1 MSDPQPILE
10 RLLHLHPKLIDLQ
23 LDRVWKLLGELG
35 APHLKMPPV
44 VHVAGTNGKG
54 SVVAMMRA
62 ALEAAGY
69 KVHVYT
75 SPHLVRFNE
84 RIRIAGNL
92 IEDDE
97 LIEIL
102 EVCERTNNNRPITFF
117 EITTVAAF
125 LAFSRRSA
133 DVVLLE
139 TGLGGRL
146 DATNAIR
153 NAMLTVITP
162 VSMDHQQHLGDTLA
176 AIAGEKAGILKQ
188 GVPCVVALQRRE
200 AEDAIADKARAIDTP
215 LVIEGLDWTIRH
227 GPEGIVINAGG
238 HIREFPL
245 PSLEGPH
252 QAQNA
257 GVAVAALDRLR
268 GFKLTDGQIAAGLQN
283 IDWPARLQRLRRGRL
298 RGALGPE
305 FALWLD
311 GGHNPGAAD
320 ALAAWL
326 AQREPLPLHLV
337 FGMLNTKDPEGF
349 LRPLAP
355 WVVSVYTV
363 PIPGQENGINAA
375 DLARV
380 AKGLGLTATPCD
392 DVRGALRAIRANE
405 IGPARVLIAGSLYL
419 AGSVLAENDQ
429 NAIQS

>member
-23 LDRVWKLLGELG
+23 LDRIWKLLGELG

-84 RIRIAGNL
+84 RIRIAGRL
-92 IEDDE
+92 IDDDE
-97 LIEIL
+97 LTEIL
-102 EVCERTNNNRPITFF
+102 EICERTNNNRPITFF
-117 EITTVAAF
+117 EITTTAAF
-125 LAFSRRSA
+125 LAFSRRPA
-133 DVVLLE
+133 DVTLLE

-153 NAMLTVITP
+153 NAALTAITP
-162 VSMDHQQHLGDTLA
+162 VSMDHQQHLGDTLG
-176 AIAGEKAGILKQ
+176 AIAGEKAGILKK
-188 GVPCVVALQRRE
+188 GVPCVISVQPRE
-200 AEDAIADKARAIDTP
+200 AEDAIIEKAHEVGAP
-215 LVIEGLDWTIRH
+215 LVIEGLDWTVRH
-227 GPEGIVINAGG
+227 GPGGIVINAGG

-245 PSLEGPH
+245 PNLEGPH

-257 GVAVAALDRLR
+257 GVAVALLDRLP
-268 GFKLTDGQIAAGLQN
+268 GFKLSDGQIAAGLAN
-283 IDWPARLQRLRRGRL
+283 VDWPARLQRLRRGPV

-349 LRPLAP
+349 LKPLAP
-355 WVVSVYTV
+355 WVVSAYTV
-363 PIPGQENGINAA
+363 PVPGQDNSCGAGE
-375 DLARV
+375 LARI
-380 AKGLGLTATPCD
+380 AKDLGMTATACD
-392 DVRGALRAIRANE
+392 DVRGALRTIRANE

-419 AGSVLAENDQ
+419 AGSVLAENG
-429 NAIQS
+429 

>member
-84 RIRIAGNL
+84 RIRVAGKL

-97 LIEIL
+97 LTEVLEI
-102 EVCERTNNNRPITFF
+102 CERTNKNRPITFF
-117 EITTVAAF
+117 EITTAAAF
-125 LAFSRRSA
+125 LAFSRRPA
-133 DVVLLE
+133 DVTLLE

-153 NAMLTVITP
+153 NAMLTAITP

-176 AIAGEKAGILKQ
+176 AIAGEKAGILKK
-188 GVPCVVALQRRE
+188 GVPCVIAVQPRE
-200 AEDAIADKARAIDTP
+200 AEDAIAEKAAAVGAP
-215 LVIEGLDWTIRH
+215 LVVEGLDWTVRH
-227 GPEGIVINAGG
+227 GPQGIVINSGG

-257 GVAVAALDRLR
+257 GVAIAALDRLP
-268 GFKLTDGQIAAGLQN
+268 GFKLADGQIAAGLKN
-283 IDWPARLQRLRRGRL
+283 IEWPARLQRLRRGRV

-349 LRPLAP
+349 LKPLAP
-355 WVVSVYTV
+355 YVSSVYTV
-363 PIPGQENGINAA
+363 PIPNQENGIDANE
-375 DLARV
+375 LARI
-380 AKGLGLTATPCD
+380 AKGLGLVATACD
-392 DVRGALRAIRANE
+392 NMRGALRAIRANE

-419 AGSVLAENDQ
+419 AGSVLAEND
-429 NAIQS
+429 

>member
-54 SVVAMMRA
+54 SVIAMMRA

-84 RIRIAGNL
+84 RIRLAGRL

-97 LIEIL
+97 LTEVLEI
-102 EVCERTNNNRPITFF
+102 CERTNNNRPITFF
-117 EITTVAAF
+117 EITTAAAF
-125 LAFSRRSA
+125 LAFSRRPA
-133 DVVLLE
+133 DVTLLE

-153 NAMLTVITP
+153 NAVLTAITP
-162 VSMDHQQHLGDTLA
+162 VSMDHQQHLGDTLSM
-176 AIAGEKAGILKQ
+176 IAGEKAGILKK
-188 GVPCVVALQRRE
+188 GVPCVTALQPRD
-200 AEDAIADKARAIDTP
+200 AENAITEKAAAVSAP
-215 LVIEGLDWTIRH
+215 LVIEGLDWTVRH

-257 GVAVAALDRLR
+257 GLAVALLDRLP
-268 GFKLTDGQIAAGLQN
+268 GFTLADGQIAAGLKN
-283 IDWPARLQRLRRGRL
+283 TEWPARLQRLRRGPI

-349 LRPLAP
+349 LRPLVP
-355 WVVSVYTV
+355 YVHSVYSV
-363 PIPGQENGINAA
+363 PIKGQENCCSSAE
-375 DLARV
+375 LARV
-380 AKGLGLTATPCD
+380 ATGLGLTATACD

-419 AGSVLAENDQ
+419 AGTVLAENG
-429 NAIQS
+429 